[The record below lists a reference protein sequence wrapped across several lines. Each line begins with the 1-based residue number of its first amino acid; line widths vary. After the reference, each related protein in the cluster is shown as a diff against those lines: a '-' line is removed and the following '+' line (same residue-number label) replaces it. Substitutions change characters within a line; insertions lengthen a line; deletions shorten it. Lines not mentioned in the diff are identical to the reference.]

1 MGAGVITTDAYYDG
15 KAVQSS
21 TLVKLGDV
29 GSAPVVLALV
39 GILIVATLWHY
50 RVKGSILIGIIATWV
65 LGIIA
70 QLCGSY
76 GTWLIPDF
84 ANYSVFRCPEYGNR
98 NFLQV

>member
-1 MGAGVITTDAYYDG
+1 MHPDTNR

-50 RVKGSILIGIIATWV
+50 RVKGSILIGILATMR
-65 LGIIA
+65 
-70 QLCGSY
+70 
-76 GTWLIPDF
+76 IPTSARTTGAEPTSPSLTRVDD
-84 ANYSVFRCPEYGNR
+84 
-98 NFLQV
+98 